1 MATQNFPLRGHTEW
15 SLHGHDFY
23 APSKLR
29 FHLHVLYESHV
40 SADNVTKQ
48 H

>member
-1 MATQNFPLRGHTEW
+1 MDLGLQGHK
-15 SLHGHDFY
+15 FY
-23 APSKLR
+23 VPSQPR
-29 FHLHVLYESHV
+29 FHLHVLYESRI